1 VARNLTRGKVALTG
15 ESLME
20 LRLDV
25 PSLIPEFFELVC
37 TIKGAVDE
45 SAEQVGQEVTNPHQD
60 Y

>member
-1 VARNLTRGKVALTG
+1 
-15 ESLME
+15 ME